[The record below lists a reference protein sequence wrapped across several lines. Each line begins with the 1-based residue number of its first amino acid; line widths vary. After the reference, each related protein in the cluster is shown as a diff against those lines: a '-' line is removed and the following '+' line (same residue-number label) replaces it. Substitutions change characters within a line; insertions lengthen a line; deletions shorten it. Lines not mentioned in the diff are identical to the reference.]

1 MSRQKKSRS
10 VILALLSSLLLTACM
25 PASLTSKIMEK
36 GLESRM
42 NSNVVDDFEDGLHMA
57 ICGAGGPMPAPKAS
71 GPCVMVI
78 AGERVFV
85 VDVGTDSPRNI
96 GRMGYQIGDVEA
108 VFLTHFHSDHLDG
121 LGELATLRWAAGD
134 HTQPLPVHGPRGVEK
149 VVNGFN
155 MAYSHDF
162 VYRNEHHGDSVAPL
176 SGAGMQ
182 AKPFNKPALG
192 ELALLIDDADL
203 KVEALAVQHNP
214 VEPAVGYRFSYKGRS
229 ILITGDTI
237 KSANIER
244 FAQGVDLLVHEALA
258 PNLVKL
264 MNKVATQTGNETMA
278 KVTHDILDYHASP
291 LEAAETAKAAKVG
304 HLVYYHIV
312 PPIVMPGQKALY
324 LDGADDVFKP
334 YSIAEDGLSFS
345 LPASSDEIIKT
356 RDGL

>member
-1 MSRQKKSRS
+1 MMPRS
-10 VILALLSSLLLTACM
+10 LSLAVLSCCLLTLTACL
-25 PASLTSKIMEK
+25 PAGLTSKIMEK
-36 GLESRM
+36 GLEARM
-42 NSNVVDDFEDGLHMA
+42 NGNVVDELEDGLHMA
-57 ICGAGGPMPAPKAS
+57 ICGAGGPMPAPNAS

-78 AGERVFV
+78 AGQRVFV

-134 HTQPLPVHGPRGVEK
+134 HTSPLPVHGPRGVEK
-149 VVNGFN
+149 VVEGFN
-155 MAYSHDF
+155 LAYSHDF
-162 VYRNEHHGDSVAPL
+162 IYRNEHHGDSVAPL

-182 AKPFNKPALG
+182 AKVFDKPAEG
-192 ELALLIDDADL
+192 ELAVLIDDGTL

-214 VEPAVGYRFSYKGRS
+214 VEPAVGYRFQYKERS

-237 KSANIER
+237 KSANIEH

-264 MNKVATQTGNETMA
+264 MNKVASETGNEVMA

-291 LEAAETAKAAKVG
+291 VEAAETAKAADVG

-312 PPIVMPGQKALY
+312 PPLVMPGQKALY
-324 LDGADDVFKP
+324 LNGADKVFEP
-334 YSIAEDGLSFS
+334 YSIGEDGLSFS
-345 LPASSDEIIKT
+345 LPAGSDEIVKT

>member
-1 MSRQKKSRS
+1 MTRLSPL
-10 VILALLSSLLLTACM
+10 VLASSFLLTACL
-25 PASLTSKIMEK
+25 PSGLTTAIMEK
-36 GLESRM
+36 GLEARM
-42 NSNVVDDFEDGLHMA
+42 NANVLDEFEDGLHMA
-57 ICGAGGPMPAPKAS
+57 VCGAGGPMPAPNAS

-78 AGERVFV
+78 AGKRVFV

-96 GRMGYQIGDVEA
+96 NRMGYQIGDVEA

-134 HTQPLPVHGPRGVEK
+134 NNKPLPVHGPQGVEK
-149 VVNGFN
+149 VVDGFN

-162 VYRNEHHGDSVAPL
+162 VYRNEHHGDSIAPL
-176 SGAGMQ
+176 SGAGLT
-182 AKPFNKPALG
+182 ARAFDKPAQG
-192 ELALLIDDADL
+192 ELALLINDGNL

-229 ILITGDTI
+229 ILISGDTI

-264 MNKVATQTGNETMA
+264 MNKVATETGNTTM
-278 KVTHDILDYHASP
+278 KTITHDILDYHASP
-291 LEAAETAKAAKVG
+291 MEAAETAKAAQVG

-312 PPIVMPGQKALY
+312 PPLVIPGQKALY
-324 LDGADDVFKP
+324 LDGADKVFEN

-345 LPASSDEIIKT
+345 LPAGSKEIIET
-356 RDGL
+356 RGGL

>member
-1 MSRQKKSRS
+1 MTRLSPL
-10 VILALLSSLLLTACM
+10 VLASSLLLTACL
-25 PASLTSKIMEK
+25 PSGLTTVIMEK
-36 GLESRM
+36 GLEARM
-42 NSNVVDDFEDGLHMA
+42 NANVVDELEDGLHMA
-57 ICGAGGPMPAPKAS
+57 VCGAGGPMPAPSAS

-78 AGERVFV
+78 AGKRVFV

-96 GRMGYQIGDVEA
+96 NRMGYQIGDVEA

-134 HTQPLPVHGPRGVEK
+134 NDEPLPVHGPQGVEK
-149 VVNGFN
+149 VVDGFN

-162 VYRNEHHGDSVAPL
+162 TYRNEHHGDSIAPL
-176 SGAGMQ
+176 SGAGMK
-182 AKPFNKPALG
+182 ARAFDKPAEG
-192 ELALLIDDADL
+192 ELALLIDDGDL

-229 ILITGDTI
+229 ILISGDTI

-264 MNKVATQTGNETMA
+264 MNKVATNTGNETM
-278 KVTHDILDYHASP
+278 KKITHDILDYHASP
-291 LEAAETAKAAKVG
+291 VEAAETAKAAQVG

-312 PPIVMPGQKALY
+312 PPLVIPGQKALY
-324 LDGADDVFKP
+324 LDGADKVFKN

-345 LPASSDEIIKT
+345 LPVGSKEIIET

>member
-1 MSRQKKSRS
+1 
-10 VILALLSSLLLTACM
+10 
-25 PASLTSKIMEK
+25 
-36 GLESRM
+36 M
-42 NSNVVDDFEDGLHMA
+42 NGNVVDELEDGLHMA
-57 ICGAGGPMPAPKAS
+57 ICGAGGPMPAPNAS

-78 AGERVFV
+78 AGQRVFV

-134 HTQPLPVHGPRGVEK
+134 HTSPLPVHGPRGVEK
-149 VVNGFN
+149 VVEGFN
-155 MAYSHDF
+155 LAYSHDF
-162 VYRNEHHGDSVAPL
+162 IYRNEHHGDSVAPL
-176 SGAGMQ
+176 SGADMQ
-182 AKPFNKPALG
+182 AKVFDKPAEG
-192 ELALLIDDADL
+192 ELAVLIDDGTL

-214 VEPAVGYRFSYKGRS
+214 VEPAVGYRFQYKERS

-237 KSANIER
+237 KSANIEH

-264 MNKVATQTGNETMA
+264 MNKVASETGNEVMA

-291 LEAAETAKAAKVG
+291 VEAAETAKAADVG

-312 PPIVMPGQKALY
+312 PPLVMPGQKALY
-324 LDGADDVFKP
+324 LNGADKVFEP
-334 YSIAEDGLSFS
+334 YSIGEDGLSFS
-345 LPASSDEIIKT
+345 LPAGSDEIVKT